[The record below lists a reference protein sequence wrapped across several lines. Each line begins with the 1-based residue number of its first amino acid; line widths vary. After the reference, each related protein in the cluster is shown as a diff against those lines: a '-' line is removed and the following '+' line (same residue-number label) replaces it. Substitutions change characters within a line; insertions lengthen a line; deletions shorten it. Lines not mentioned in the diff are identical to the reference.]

1 METLRRFN
9 LGSYELDFDP
19 EIFEM
24 KRLLWAE
31 GVLRRCS
38 LYKMGYC
45 DPITINFVDFEVA
58 YIVEGD
64 GEMLIDAVDVTTHA
78 GAEIDILPILTIEQ
92 KFKIFEDVNDGLKK
106 NDRGYNE

>member
-24 KRLLWAE
+24 KRLL
-31 GVLRRCS
+31 S
-38 LYKMGYC
+38 LYKMGYVE
-45 DPITINFVDFEVA
+45 PITINFVDFEVA
-58 YIVEGD
+58 YIEEGD

-78 GAEIDILPILTIEQ
+78 GAEIDILPILTVEQ
-92 KFKIFEDVNDGLKK
+92 AFKIIEDVNDGLKK